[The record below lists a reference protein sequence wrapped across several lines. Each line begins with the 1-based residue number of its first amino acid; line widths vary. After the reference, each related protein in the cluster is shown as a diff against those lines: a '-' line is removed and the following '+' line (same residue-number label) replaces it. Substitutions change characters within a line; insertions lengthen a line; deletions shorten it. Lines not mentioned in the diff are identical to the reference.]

1 MQMHEDRLAKMSM
14 HNRQHGYGI
23 LDERYHG
30 GQSGREYF
38 ARNPGGEWVTY
49 LPEVT
54 HEALWERYRCKFP
67 HGLNPADD
75 IINKPPLA

>member
-1 MQMHEDRLAKMSM
+1 MQMHEDILAKMSM

-38 ARNPGGEWVTY
+38 ARNPDGEWLFFED
-49 LPEVT
+49 LPKAT
-54 HEALWERYRCKFP
+54 QKALWERDRR
-67 HGLNPADD
+67 
-75 IINKPPLA
+75 KPGVA

>member
-1 MQMHEDRLAKMSM
+1 MQMHEDILAKMSM

-38 ARNPGGEWVTY
+38 AGNPGGEWVN
-49 LPEVT
+49 LFARSDPRSSLG
-54 HEALWERYRCKFP
+54 ALQV
-67 HGLNPADD
+67 
-75 IINKPPLA
+75 